1 MTGLINQA
9 VSYVTDS
16 GLRFNPSKTKRLVFG
31 SNPFVTKPTWSI
43 GDNILSIE
51 NNITYL
57 GVEISGPTNRNH
69 SAKRVRCPR
78 QAFYA
83 LQNAETAMTIF
94 KTAVNSTLAYG
105 CHSIHLNRRHLK
117 EQDTIQSKFLEC
129 ILGLNKFSR
138 SSHL

>member
-1 MTGLINQA
+1 MTGLQRLINLA

-16 GLRFNPSKTKRLVFG
+16 GLWFNPSTCSKTKCLVFG
-31 SNPFVTKPTWSI
+31 SNHFVTKTTWST

-69 SAKRVRCPR
+69 SAKRVRCAR
-78 QAFYA
+78 QAFHA
-83 LQNAETAMTIF
+83 LQNSGLKYQGVYLETAMTIF

-105 CHSIHLNRRHLK
+105 CHSIHLNRRHN
-117 EQDTIQSKFLEC
+117 F
-129 ILGLNKFSR
+129 
-138 SSHL
+138 